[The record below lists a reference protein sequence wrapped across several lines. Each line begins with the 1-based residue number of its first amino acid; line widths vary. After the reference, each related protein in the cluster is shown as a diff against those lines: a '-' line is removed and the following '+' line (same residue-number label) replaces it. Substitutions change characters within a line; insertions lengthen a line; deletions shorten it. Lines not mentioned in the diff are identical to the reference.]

1 MGDDDLRQE
10 IDEIRKEQ
18 RARGKRRQEEA
29 PAEEPQV
36 YVVQPGDSLSK
47 IAKAVYGD
55 ANRWKEIFE
64 ANKEQLTDPNLI
76 RPGQELRIP

>member
-1 MGDDDLRQE
+1 MRDDDLRQE
-10 IDEIRKEQ
+10 MDEIRKAQ
-18 RARGKRRQEEA
+18 RAREKQRQEKA

-55 ANRWKEIFE
+55 ANRWKEIFK
-64 ANKEQLTDPNLI
+64 ANQDQIKEPNLI